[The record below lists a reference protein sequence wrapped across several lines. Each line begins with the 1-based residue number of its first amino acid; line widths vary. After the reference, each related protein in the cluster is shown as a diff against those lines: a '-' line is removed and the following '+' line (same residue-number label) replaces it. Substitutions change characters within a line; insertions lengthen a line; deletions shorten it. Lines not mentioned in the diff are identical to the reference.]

1 MFNWM
6 DGCMIA
12 CVDEEHWRE
21 LRKGWQKYGHLNW
34 LKLPKT
40 IFAGACPHGELLDR
54 AADKPGQPLQDD
66 QPQPG
71 PQQAR
76 IPAQRDRESRQP
88 RRLLPQVGLIYF
100 HILLYYI
107 IIYLFTYYLSIFCY
121 SILSAKS
128 STSLYPYIN
137 LNLSLILHPSIH
149 QSIYLLYLSIY
160 QPYTQSINLRS
171 YSTILTF
178 YLGIDLF
185 LGAY

>member
-1 MFNWM
+1 M
-6 DGCMIA
+6 DECLIGLL
-12 CVDEEHWRE
+12 VLSKNTGE
-21 LRKGWQKYGHLNW
+21 KGWQKYGHLNW

-88 RRLLPQVGLIYF
+88 RRLLPQVGLTYF

-107 IIYLFTYYLSIFCY
+107 IIYLFTYYLSIFFN

-137 LNLSLILHPSIH
+137 LNLSLILHPSIYLSPI
-149 QSIYLLYLSIY
+149 SIYLSTIHSIY
-160 QPYTQSINLRS
+160 QSSFIFNHTS
-171 YSTILTF
+171 TF
-178 YLGIDLF
+178 YLGIDLS